1 MTDGNTES
9 DDMICCAEG
18 SEGVD
23 MIGHCPMAERLDEI
37 IGKSQLGLYLMIFGI
52 MLVVLGVAIV
62 VQPKILIWLVA
73 AAATVMGIA
82 LLVAAYYINRMKSS
96 LQS

>member
-1 MTDGNTES
+1 MTDDNTES
-9 DDMICCAEG
+9 TDIVCCAEG
-18 SEGVD
+18 SEGD
-23 MIGHCPMAERLDEI
+23 DIIRHCPMAKRFDEI

-52 MLVVLGVAIV
+52 MLVVLGVSIV
-62 VQPKILIWLVA
+62 VQPKILIWLA
-73 AAATVMGIA
+73 AAVATIMGLA